1 MANLVGSFREALAA
15 DLAVQFPDADVSQG
29 ERTGAATDRAKLTIV
44 WGGTSEQGDQ
54 VVVAEARFFVRY
66 WPKSPKLRDDAPGG
80 VRDPGELEQAAW
92 DLASFLRAKQTAY
105 SSSGAWFSRLMRV
118 TPDYDPEEWG
128 VEAELLVV
136 FDNPAVI
143 A

>member
-15 DLAVQFPDADVSQG
+15 DLALQFPDAAVVQG
-29 ERTGAATDRAKLTIV
+29 ERSGKAVDRPVVAVV
-44 WGGTSEQGDQ
+44 WAGFGEQADQ
-54 VVVAEARFFVRY
+54 VVVGEARVLVRY
-66 WPKSPKLRDDAPGG
+66 WPVSPKLRDDAPGG

-92 DLASFLRAKQTAY
+92 DIATFLRSKQTAY
-105 SSSGAWFSRLMRV
+105 SSTGAWYSRLRGV